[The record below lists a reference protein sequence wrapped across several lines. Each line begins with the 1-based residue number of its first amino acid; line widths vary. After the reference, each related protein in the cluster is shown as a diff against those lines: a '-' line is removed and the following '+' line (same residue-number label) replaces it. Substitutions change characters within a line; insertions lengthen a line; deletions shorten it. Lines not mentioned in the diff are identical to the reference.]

1 MRTTRVIEGEG
12 SYLVTWFRAFYND
25 VVGVKQSIRAGVP
38 VTTRHASAIRLE
50 VSVPAGEAPEA
61 PQQEGLIRQDAA
73 REAVLAVRQR
83 LMNVLERQENAAE
96 QIGGEHSFQLYKMAQ
111 YVMAALADEVLL
123 NLDWQGRLL
132 WKDYLLESRL
142 FQSAAAGDRVFD
154 LIEHILQDRDAG
166 TVELAKVC
174 MMALVLDFQGRY
186 RGTED
191 LTPLAVYRDAL
202 YAFIA
207 SHDASLDRDRPVLV
221 PQAYAPTLSG
231 GFAEMLPDP
240 RRWIWVLVFVMVT
253 LLLISTAVWGRL
265 TSELKSELNEIQKVV
280 QADRLTTTVE
290 RETPREAVQADTTQA
305 P

>member
-1 MRTTRVIEGEG
+1 MFSKSPSILYLQKPGAFRCEEMRATRVIEGQG
-12 SYLVTWFRAFYND
+12 SYLVTWFRAFYNE
-25 VVGVKQSIRAGVP
+25 VVGVKQSIQAGVP
-38 VTTRHASAIRLE
+38 VTTRHASAIGQQG
-50 VSVPAGEAPEA
+50 SEAPEA
-61 PQQEGLIRQDAA
+61 SQQEGLIRQDAV

-96 QIGGEHSFQLYKMAQ
+96 KIGGEHSFKLYKLAQ

-123 NLDWQGRLL
+123 NLDWQGRVL
-132 WKDYLLESRL
+132 WNDYLLETRL
-142 FQSAAAGDRVFD
+142 FQSAAAGGRVFD
-154 LIEHILQDRDAG
+154 MIEHLVQERDAG

-186 RGTED
+186 RGAED
-191 LTPLAVYRDAL
+191 LTPLAAYRDAL

-207 SHDASLDRDRPVLV
+207 GHDASLDRDRPVLI
-221 PQAYAPTLSG
+221 PQAYVSTLRD

-240 RRWIWVLVFVMVT
+240 RRWAWVLVFVIAT

-265 TSELKSELNEIQKVV
+265 TSELAFELNEIQKVV
-280 QADRLTTTVE
+280 QAD
-290 RETPREAVQADTTQA
+290 TTQA